1 MYNGGREENVLS
13 RNVGKNN
20 LCVILPQWVGVNPEI
35 SQRTLNKCHVKNNH
49 CHNIFCTKCNYM
61 QKRTQSVYFN
71 YKKTWLH
78 FCIHL
83 PCHLI
88 LNNTIWYN
96 LHNVIKL
103 LVPN

>member
-49 CHNIFCTKCNYM
+49 CHNIFCTNCNYM
-61 QKRTQSVYFN
+61 QKKDTKRIF
-71 YKKTWLH
+71 
-78 FCIHL
+78 
-83 PCHLI
+83 
-88 LNNTIWYN
+88 
-96 LHNVIKL
+96 
-103 LVPN
+103 